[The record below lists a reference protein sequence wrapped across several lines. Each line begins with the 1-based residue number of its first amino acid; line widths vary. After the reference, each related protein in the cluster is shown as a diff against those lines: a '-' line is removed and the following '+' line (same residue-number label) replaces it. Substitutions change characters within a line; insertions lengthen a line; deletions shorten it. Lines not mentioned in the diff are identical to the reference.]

1 MNDDTFDYT
10 TLIDIR
16 FADLDAYGHVN
27 NAVFFT
33 YLEHA
38 RVKMFQEY
46 FGAFLDSSLLFLV
59 VRAECDYKA
68 PVTLKDRL
76 LITLTVD
83 QLRRTSFTFHYR
95 LHDGSGR
102 EFATAKTV
110 MVAYDPQAKKPV
122 ALPARIHA
130 TFARFS

>member
-1 MNDDTFDYT
+1 MNSDPFEYT

-38 RVKMFQEY
+38 RVKLFQHY
-46 FGAFLDSSLLFLV
+46 FGAFLDSPLLFLV

-68 PVTLKDRL
+68 PITLKDHL
-76 LITLTVD
+76 LITLTVED
-83 QLRRTSFTFHYR
+83 LKRSSFTFFYR
-95 LHDGSGR
+95 LHDGNGR
-102 EFATAKTV
+102 DFATARTV
-110 MVAYDPQAKKPV
+110 MVSYDPQAKKPA
-122 ALPARIHA
+122 ALPVKIRE
-130 TFARFS
+130 TFAQFR